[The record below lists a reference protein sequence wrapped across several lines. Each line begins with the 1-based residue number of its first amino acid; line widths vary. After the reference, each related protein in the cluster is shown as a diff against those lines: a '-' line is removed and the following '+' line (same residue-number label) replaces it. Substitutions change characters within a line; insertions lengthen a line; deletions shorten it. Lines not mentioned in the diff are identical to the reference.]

1 MRMKKLKK
9 TISNMFSF
17 IFFLLIIST
26 VIGCVISK
34 KVYSGDVSDH
44 FNGKKFV
51 NTNGSD
57 VNGLKEVF
65 KFIRTRKPKKW
76 VKNYETYFR
85 DTLIENNYTDS
96 IKLIFIN
103 HSTFLIQLDTINILT
118 DPIWSQRCSPLQ
130 WLGPKRNRP
139 PGVTFNSL
147 PNIDLVLISHN
158 HYDHLD
164 KNTILKLQKEH
175 APRFIVPLG
184 VSTFFKRLGI
194 NNVIE
199 IDWDQEI
206 EFKSI
211 KIKGT
216 PAVHFSGRGAFDRD
230 KTLWCGILIEGS
242 KKIYFAGDTAYDE
255 NIFKKIGDES
265 INLDLSIIPIGAYKP
280 NWFMSP
286 IHTNPNEA
294 VKIHIDLKSKQSV
307 ATHFG
312 TFALADEG
320 QGEAG
325 KDLKIALAKNKIL
338 NHKFVIPD
346 EGIFYKF

>member
-1 MRMKKLKK
+1 MLG
-9 TISNMFSF
+9 FL
-17 IFFLLIIST
+17 FFFCILNI
-26 VIGCVISK
+26 VIGCGISK
-34 KVYSGDVSDH
+34 KMYSGEVSDH
-44 FNGKKFV
+44 FNGKKFI
-51 NTNGSD
+51 NTNGSK

-65 KFIRTRKPKKW
+65 KFMRTRNPKEW
-76 VKNYETYFR
+76 VKDYETYSR
-85 DTLIENNYTDS
+85 DTPIANNYTDS
-96 IKLIFIN
+96 IKLIFVN
-103 HSTFLIQLDTINILT
+103 HSTFLIQLDTLNILT
-118 DPIWSQRCSPLQ
+118 DPIWSERCSPVQ

-147 PNIDLVLISHN
+147 PNIDVVLISHN

-164 KNTILKLQKEH
+164 KNTILNLQKEH
-175 APRFIVPLG
+175 APQFIVPLG
-184 VSTFFKRLGI
+184 VSHFFKRLGI
-194 NNVIE
+194 NNVTE
-199 IDWDQEI
+199 IDWDEEI

-216 PAVHFSGRGAFDRD
+216 PAVHFSSRGAFDRD
-230 KTLWCGILIEGS
+230 KTLWCGYLIEGS

-255 NIFKKIGDES
+255 NIFKKIRNENP
-265 INLDLSIIPIGAYKP
+265 NLDLSIIPIGAYKP

-286 IHTNPNEA
+286 IHTNPSEA

-325 KDLKIALAKNKIL
+325 KDLKKALVKNKIS
-338 NHKFVIPD
+338 NDKFIIPD